1 MRNTEEGE
9 HMTDEGPEMDKDSI
23 ISAMMK
29 GDVLGIRDARLNQ
42 IIHDIAEWARRRW
55 TAEDSPNLVTYEI
68 IELAY
73 SYPKRAHDLIE
84 SMRALVQADRVVPA
98 VILARA
104 LVETIAMG
112 RYFID
117 KMEKSLADGDFA
129 RLETQ
134 FFRFYA
140 GSRLG
145 EAKIKSIHI
154 NDALRE
160 LEATDVDYVSYL
172 VNKYPFLWSMSGP
185 NPTEAFTGEASLLK
199 TYDKLSEISH
209 PNGLGTQYLYP
220 AADAPDNSEVISF
233 YRYMTGVAIWRAHHL
248 LAALGGMKT
257 FPGRFVAKF
266 PDRTRFSD
274 DNPLRSSS
282 G

>member
-1 MRNTEEGE
+1 MTEKR
-9 HMTDEGPEMDKDSI
+9 PEMDGDSI
-23 ISAMMK
+23 IGAIMK
-29 GDVLGIRDARLNQ
+29 GDVVGIRDARLNQ
-42 IIHDIAEWARRRW
+42 IIHDITEWAQRRW

-84 SMRALVQADRVVPA
+84 SMRALMQADRVVPA

-117 KMEKSLADGDFA
+117 KMEKSLSDGDFS
-129 RLETQ
+129 RLEAH

-140 GSRLG
+140 GSKLG
-145 EAKIKSIHI
+145 EAKIKSVHV

-160 LEATDVDYVSYL
+160 LESADVGYVSHL
-172 VNKYPFLWSMSGP
+172 VNKYPFLWSMAGP
-185 NPTEAFTGEASLLK
+185 NPTEALKGQASLLQ

-220 AADAPDNSEVISF
+220 AADAPDNSEVVAF
-233 YRYMTGVAIWRAHHL
+233 YRYMTGAAIWQAHHL
-248 LAALGGMKT
+248 LAALDRMET
-257 FPGRFVAKF
+257 FPDRFVAKF
-266 PDRTRFSD
+266 PDRTQFSD

>member
-1 MRNTEEGE
+1 MREARVVGSADPHYRRGGT
-9 HMTDEGPEMDKDSI
+9 HDQKRPEMDGDSI
-23 ISAMMK
+23 VGAIMK
-29 GDVLGIRDARLNQ
+29 GDVVGTRDARLNQ
-42 IIHDIAEWARRRW
+42 IIHDITGWAQRRW

-84 SMRALVQADRVVPA
+84 SMRALMQTDRVVPA

-117 KMEKSLADGDFA
+117 KMEKSLSDGDFS
-129 RLETQ
+129 RLEAH

-140 GSRLG
+140 GSKLG
-145 EAKIKSIHI
+145 EAKIKSVHV

-160 LEATDVDYVSYL
+160 LESADVGYVSHL
-172 VNKYPFLWSMSGP
+172 VNKYPFLWSMAGP
-185 NPTEAFTGEASLLK
+185 NPTEALKGQASLLQ

-209 PNGLGTQYLYP
+209 PKRPGNP
-220 AADAPDNSEVISF
+220 IPISGCRCAGQF
-233 YRYMTGVAIWRAHHL
+233 GGCGFLSLHDWCCD
-248 LAALGGMKT
+248 LAGSS
-257 FPGRFVAKF
+257 PPRC
-266 PDRTRFSD
+266 TRSD
-274 DNPLRSSS
+274 GNIPRSFR
-282 G
+282 GEIPR

>member
-1 MRNTEEGE
+1 MMDRP
-9 HMTDEGPEMDKDSI
+9 PEIDKDAI
-23 ISAMMK
+23 IGALAV
-29 GDVLGIRDARLNQ
+29 GDIVGIRDARLKQ

-73 SYPKRAHDLIE
+73 SYPKRADDLIE
-84 SMRALVQADRVVPA
+84 SMRALMQADRVVPA

-117 KMEKSLADGDFA
+117 KMEKGLADGDFP
-129 RLETQ
+129 RLEAQ

-140 GSRLG
+140 GSKLG
-145 EAKIKSIHI
+145 DAKVKSIHV

-160 LEATDVDYVSYL
+160 LEATDLDYVSYL
-172 VNKYPFLWSMSGP
+172 VNKYPFLWSMAGP
-185 NPTEAFTGEASLLK
+185 NPAEAFKAERSLLQ

-220 AADAPDNSEVISF
+220 AADAPDNSEVMAF
-233 YRYMTGVAIWRAHHL
+233 YRYMTGVAIWQAHHL
-248 LAALGGMKT
+248 LAALDQMKT
-257 FPGRFVAKF
+257 FPDRFIAKF
-266 PDRTRFSD
+266 PDRARFSD